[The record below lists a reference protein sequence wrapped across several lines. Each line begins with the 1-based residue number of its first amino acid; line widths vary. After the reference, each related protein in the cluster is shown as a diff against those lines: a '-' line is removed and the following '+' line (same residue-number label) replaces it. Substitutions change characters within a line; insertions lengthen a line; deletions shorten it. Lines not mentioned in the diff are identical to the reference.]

1 MSVLPRYALN
11 NFSKAFRALANKG
24 LGKRRWLCSEYV
36 EHLCHLEASDMPE
49 GLKDKFIE
57 FKRHMETARESCN
70 AEHYRLAVQA
80 MDDSQ
85 VIEITARILAM
96 HEALVHEASLDLLAQ
111 RTGGWVSPISNARPR
126 LHLVGS
132 AGRHGK

>member
-1 MSVLPRYALN
+1 MLPRYALN

-49 GLKDKFIE
+49 VLKERFIE
-57 FKRHMETARESCN
+57 FKQQMETARESCK
-70 AEHYRLAVQA
+70 AEHYRLAVSA

-85 VIEITARILAM
+85 VVEITARILAM
-96 HEALVHEASLDLLAQ
+96 HEVLVHETSLDLLAQ
-111 RTGGWVSPISNARPR
+111 RTGGWISPIPASPLR
-126 LHLVGS
+126 LYLVGG
-132 AGRHGK
+132 AARQGK